1 MHSST
6 SRCVPA
12 GRESFAF
19 ASPIAAV
26 LNDPRLSPFF
36 GTTVAQPRDRSSLAL
51 DVSET
56 EAHVLVRASLPGYSR
71 ENVTIEVEDGVLSI
85 SAKRDAQTQE
95 NGEQFHCRERRI
107 GTVSRAVR
115 LPAEIDDTAIT
126 AELKDGEL
134 ILRLPKIAAPKPRRI
149 EIL

>member
-1 MHSST
+1 MFSNT

-12 GRESFAF
+12 GRESFAS

-36 GTTVAQPRDRSSLAL
+36 STTTATQRNRSALEL

-56 EAHVLVRASLPGYSR
+56 EAQVVVRASLPGYTR

-85 SAKRDAQTQE
+85 TAKPKEAAETQTE
-95 NGEQFHCRERRI
+95 HFHHRERRI
-107 GTVSRAVR
+107 GTLSRAVR
-115 LPAEIDDTAIT
+115 LPAEVDDTAIT

-134 ILRLPKIAAPKPRRI
+134 TLRLPKVPAAKPRRI
-149 EIL
+149 DIL